1 MSKDNKSMAFP
12 LGLLAGV
19 VGGIIAGV
27 LFAPKPGKET
37 REELVQAAGEFYEKH
52 SPQINKAKKQAMDSV
67 DLLKCKL
74 EQQIKSFADSIKS
87 RKMRKAKEKESKSYK
102 K

>member
-19 VGGIIAGV
+19 VGGIVAGV
-27 LFAPKPGKET
+27 LLAPKPGKET
-37 REELVQAAGEFYEKH
+37 REELMQAASEFYEKH
-52 SPQINKAKKQAMDSV
+52 SPAINSAKKQAIDSV

-74 EQQIKSFADSIKS
+74 ERQIKLFADSI
-87 RKMRKAKEKESKSYK
+87 RAGKMRKAKALENSDFNE
-102 K
+102 

>member
-19 VGGIIAGV
+19 VGGIVAGV

-37 REELVQAAGEFYEKH
+37 REELMQAASEFYEKH
-52 SPQINKAKKQAMDSV
+52 SPQINNAKKQALDTV

-74 EQQIKSFADSIKS
+74 ERQIKNFSDNIKS
-87 RKMRKAKEKESKSYK
+87 RKMRKAKIRENSDYNE
-102 K
+102 

>member
-19 VGGIIAGV
+19 VGGIVAGV
-27 LFAPKPGKET
+27 LFAPKSGKET
-37 REELVQAAGEFYEKH
+37 REELSQAVSEFYEKH
-52 SPQINKAKKQAMDSV
+52 SPAINNAKKQAIDSV

-74 EQQIKSFADSIKS
+74 ERQIKAFTENIKS
-87 RKMRKAKEKESKSYK
+87 RKMRKAKALENSDFNE
-102 K
+102 